1 MAGEVAAKRHAR
13 AVFEIASEE
22 SSFERWRADLDLMA
36 EVFSDPDLAIT
47 LEDPRIRF
55 EDKASAVGQG
65 LPDASPLALNLA
77 KLLIQRRQV
86 KIMSLIAEEFGILM
100 DRLQGTEHAEVITAS
115 PIDEQTEE
123 SFRQHLAQVTGSE
136 ILLKTKVDP
145 DIIGGFIARVGD
157 KVIDGS
163 VRNRL
168 QHHFSVLGVQPQMLV
183 SVMMC

>member
-13 AVFEIASEE
+13 AVFEIATEE
-22 SSFERWRADLDLMA
+22 NSFERWRADLDLMA
-36 EVFSDPDLAIT
+36 EIFGDPDLAAL

-55 EDKASAVGQG
+55 EDKAKAITQNLS
-65 LPDASPLALNLA
+65 DASPLALNLA
-77 KLLIQRRQV
+77 KLLIQRRHV
-86 KIMSLIAEEFGILM
+86 KIMPLIAEEFGILM
-100 DRLQGTEHAEVITAS
+100 DRQQGIEHAQVTTAS
-115 PIDEQTEE
+115 PIDEQTED
-123 SFRQHLAQVTGSE
+123 SFREHLAQMTGSK

-168 QHHFSVLGVQPQMLV
+168 QHLKQDMLQAG
-183 SVMMC
+183 